1 MTYYTYMTE
10 MQQFCFRITQAAIV
24 LKDKAM
30 QDFYS
35 AAEEGFNIHANQ
47 LPISE
52 ANSNIGQNQIDA
64 YLRTKKFCEKKEEA
78 AAYKLKEQADQFK
91 PVEGK
96 GPETSYEEW
105 EEMLSDNQIA
115 EEQLEALN
123 GCN

>member
-10 MQQFCFRITQAAIV
+10 MQGFCFRITQAAIV

-47 LPISE
+47 LPIGE

-64 YLRTKKFCEKKEEA
+64 YLRTKKFCEKKEEE
-78 AAYKLKEQADQFK
+78 AAYTLHRE
-91 PVEGK
+91 VT
-96 GPETSYEEW
+96 ETKDTVAPTKHPDYV
-105 EEMLSDNQIA
+105 Q
-115 EEQLEALN
+115 EA
-123 GCN
+123 